1 MLNQVVLVG
10 RLKYISLDFIELAVY
25 SKNDPNE
32 YDIIP
37 VVLSE
42 KLYDNVCKYC
52 KLNDITAVKGRL
64 STKDGKLI
72 IIAEKF
78 TFLSSSSEGGD

>member
-1 MLNQVVLVG
+1 MNQVMLVG
-10 RLKYISLDFIELAVY
+10 RLKYITLDFIELAIY
-25 SKNDPNE
+25 NKNNPNE

-42 KLYDNVCKYC
+42 KMYDNVCKYC

-64 STKDGKLI
+64 TTKDDKLI
-72 IIAEKF
+72 IVAEKF
-78 TFLSSSSEGGD
+78 TFLSSKGGE

>member
-1 MLNQVVLVG
+1 MLNQIILVG
-10 RLKYISLDFIELAVY
+10 RLKHISLDFIELAVC
-25 SKNDPNE
+25 SKDNPNE

-52 KLNDITAVKGRL
+52 ELNDIAAVKGKL
-64 STKDGKLI
+64 TTKDGKLVI
-72 IIAEKF
+72 VAEKF
-78 TFLSSSSEGGD
+78 TFLSSKGGE